1 MENMLLVFNPVNGNA
16 YYMKP
21 QRHVA
26 YSQGT
31 VRMLVRMVW
40 SNNDKIESGV
50 HRAYT
55 LLEKWY
61 NIHIKLMKA
70 IFGTRYVAEWL
81 APYYIFEVG
90 VPTPSAT
97 VDIGQAS
104 LTVFWG
110 DLLQSKDEPH
120 VLELITLFKNPEKL
134 QRFLA
139 QESVFEETLIESHME
154 YKSQISKFTDTYVR
168 IIDVTNQ
175 LLQEI
180 INKIPG
186 SYEIIEDV
194 LAKYNVSGKDVIE
207 YATEE
212 AMAKWIIAKLQEQLA
227 QAQPPAQAKTVAQ
240 AKT

>member
-1 MENMLLVFNPVNGNA
+1 MYILVFNPVNGHA
-16 YYMKP
+16 YYMKT
-21 QRHVA
+21 QRQVVF
-26 YSQGT
+26 SQGT
-31 VRMLVRMVW
+31 VKILAKMVW

-61 NIHIKLMKA
+61 NIHIKLMKSL
-70 IFGTRYVAEWL
+70 FGLRYVAEWL
-81 APYYIFEVG
+81 APYYLIQVG
-90 VPTPSAT
+90 VPTSSAT

-110 DLLQSKDEPH
+110 DLSQNKEEPYT
-120 VLELITLFKNPEKL
+120 LEVITLFKDPEKL
-134 QRFLA
+134 QKFLSM
-139 QESVFEETLIESHME
+139 ESVFEETLIDSHME
-154 YKSQISKFTDTYVR
+154 YKSQISKFTDTYVK

-212 AMAKWIIAKLQEQLA
+212 ATAKWIIAKLQEQLA
-227 QAQPPAQAKTVAQ
+227 QAQPPQTQAKATAQAKT
-240 AKT
+240 